1 MAKKAARKKQPRAH
15 TTAPPRNLRTEGA
28 GESREVSKQTLGGV
42 SGAVVGGMV
51 AGPVGAIIGGVAGAL
66 VGDASAKGKKPVKR
80 AAAAVQAQLSG
91 VGKKKA
97 VAKTAKKSAGKKT
110 SAAADKKSAKKS
122 ATKAAKKSV
131 SKSAASKKSGATKK
145 KW

>member
-1 MAKKAARKKQPRAH
+1 MAKKAARKKQPRAQM
-15 TTAPPRNLRTEGA
+15 TAPPRNLRTEGA
-28 GESREVSKQTLGGV
+28 GESHEVSKQTFGGV

-80 AAAAVQAQLSG
+80 AAEAVQARLSG

-97 VAKTAKKSAGKKT
+97 VAKTAKKSAGKKK
-110 SAAADKKSAKKS
+110 SAAADKKSAKRS
-122 ATKAAKKSV
+122 AKTAKKGASGKAATRKQGAKKTKA
-131 SKSAASKKSGATKK
+131 
-145 KW
+145 